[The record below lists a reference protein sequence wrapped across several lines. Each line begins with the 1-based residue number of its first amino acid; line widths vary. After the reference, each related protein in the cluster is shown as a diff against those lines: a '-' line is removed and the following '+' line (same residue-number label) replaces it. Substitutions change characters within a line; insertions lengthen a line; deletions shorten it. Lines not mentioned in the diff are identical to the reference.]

1 MWGGRSATVPPH
13 AFRLKAQAR
22 MALKFETF
30 SNQDARGGWRPG
42 NNFGGHSLFKALGH
56 PRTMAQGRELA
67 ASLAKFQ
74 RLVVY
79 DPEPSPAAEH
89 FNAFFPV
96 PRDNLAAVLVQRVE
110 DIGQTRLGLTTRP
123 VTDIKALKPDGVLI
137 TAFDAQLLAK
147 QIERLL
153 PPGCEVLTLD
163 AMRLPDTWLSNRGRY
178 LDPIN
183 FATNFAFLRDEAA
196 SAANGNDGL
205 HTKVVTANYWT
216 GYGAEAPAL
225 WCCLFGA
232 DGRVLAEWTE
242 ENLGGAFHSI
252 AIDSRDVR
260 QRFGLDDFVGSL
272 FLHAL
277 RVRGHDVVKYAL
289 DSFSDSGL
297 QLSCT
302 HDANAWPADLYAG
315 VPAPKDGEKLLLW
328 VQNSHPL
335 TIPAGAIGINLMGAQ
350 AISWYGQEVPPFGT
364 VAVDLGALLPEAR
377 FPDQIEIQA
386 GRYFVRPRY
395 EIVQGEGNAKP
406 GRRRIAH
413 ANVERIDLK
422 PDPNLPKLG
431 GLIGKGYIMPLPI
444 LPVDEWRSVT
454 LPTPMSTAQNELPLR
469 VALIDASGETV
480 AEEYLGRL
488 ARRESRPADID
499 AWVKAAGKAMPS
511 GYGHVEY
518 LYDFREGGEGD
529 GWLHALGLYEQRAS
543 GHQAETI
550 FGAHI
555 YNMPITYRDEPQS
568 YTHRPPGLTTRL
580 FLRLGDA
587 PFDSICHLVYPA
599 SLPVDSY
606 GPGAS
611 ETKLTLFDGQYR
623 PVAECDIAIPHGGS
637 YFFKVS
643 ALFGDSA
650 RQRAGAGAWVQ
661 VRDVTCRLFGFHGL
675 QHGRQSF
682 CLDHMFGF

>member
-1 MWGGRSATVPPH
+1 
-13 AFRLKAQAR
+13 

-30 SNQDARGGWRPG
+30 SNQDARNGWRPG

-56 PRTMAQGRELA
+56 PRSMAPGRALA
-67 ASLAKFQ
+67 QSLARYG

-79 DPEPSPAAEH
+79 DPEPAPAAEH
-89 FNAFFPV
+89 FDAFFPI
-96 PRDNLAAVLVQRVE
+96 PRANLAAVLVQRVE
-110 DIGQTRLGLTTRP
+110 DLGQQRLGLPTRP
-123 VTDIKALKPDGVLI
+123 VTDLKVLAPDAVLI
-137 TAFDAQLLAK
+137 TAFDAEPLAR

-153 PPGCEVLTLD
+153 PPGCQVHTLD
-163 AMRLPDTWLSNRGRY
+163 EMRLPTAWLSNRGRY

-183 FATNFAFLRDEAA
+183 FATNFAFLRDEAPNA
-196 SAANGNDGL
+196 GNGGDGL
-205 HTKVVTANYWT
+205 HTKLVTANYWK

-232 DGRVLAEWTE
+232 DGTVLAEWTE
-242 ENLGGAFHSI
+242 ENLGGAFHTI
-252 AIDSRDVR
+252 VLDSREIR
-260 QRFGLDDFVGSL
+260 QRFGLGDFAGSL

-277 RVRGHDVVKYAL
+277 RVKGHDVVKYAL
-289 DSFSDSGL
+289 DSFSDSGR

-315 VPAPKDGEKLLLW
+315 VPAPKPGESLMLW

-335 TIPAGAIGINLMGAQ
+335 TIPAGAIGINLMGSQDIAWHG
-350 AISWYGQEVPPFGT
+350 AEVPPFGT
-364 VAVDLGALLPEAR
+364 VAVDLGKLLPAAQ

-395 EIVQGEGNAKP
+395 EIVQGEGGAAP

-413 ANVERIDLK
+413 ANVERIDLR
-422 PDPNLPKLG
+422 PDPRLPQLG
-431 GLIGKGYIMPLPI
+431 SLIGKGYIMPLPV
-444 LPVDEWRSVT
+444 LPLADWRSVT
-454 LPTPMSTAQNELPLR
+454 VPTPMSTAQAELPLR
-469 VALIDASGETV
+469 AMLVDASGEVV

-488 ARRESRPADID
+488 ARRDSRPSDID
-499 AWVKAAGKAMPS
+499 AWLAQAGTTLK
-511 GYGHVEY
+511 GGFGHIEY

-587 PFDSICHLVYPA
+587 PFDSLCHLVYPA
-599 SLPVDSY
+599 SLPVEQY
-606 GPGAS
+606 GPEAS
-611 ETKLTLFDGQYR
+611 ETVLTLFDAQYR
-623 PVAECDIAIPHGGS
+623 PVAECRIAIPHGGS
-637 YFFKVS
+637 YFFRVS
-643 ALFGDSA
+643 ALFGAEA
-650 RQRAGAGAWVQ
+650 RAQAGSGGWVQ
-661 VRDVTCRLFGFHGL
+661 VRDITCRLFGFHGL
-675 QHGRQSF
+675 ENGQESF

>member
-1 MWGGRSATVPPH
+1 
-13 AFRLKAQAR
+13 

-30 SNQDARGGWRPG
+30 SNQDARNGWRPG

-56 PRTMAQGRELA
+56 PKTMAQGRALA
-67 ASLAKFQ
+67 ASLSGYG

-79 DPEPSPAAEH
+79 DPEPAPAAEH
-89 FNAFFPV
+89 FDAFFPI
-96 PRDNLAAVLVQRVE
+96 PRANLAAVLVQRVE
-110 DIGQTRLGLTTRP
+110 DLGQERLGLPTRP
-123 VTDIKALKPDGVLI
+123 VTDLKALAPDGLLI
-137 TAFDAQLLAK
+137 AAFDADTLAK

-153 PPGCEVLTLD
+153 PPGCKVHTLD
-163 AMRLPDTWLSNRGRY
+163 EMRLPDSWLSNRARY
-178 LDPIN
+178 LDPNN
-183 FATNFAFLRDEAA
+183 FATNFAFLRDTAGIAET
-196 SAANGNDGL
+196 GGDGL
-205 HTKVVTANYWT
+205 HTKLVTANYWK

-225 WCCLFGA
+225 WCCLFGS
-232 DGRVLAEWTE
+232 DGAVLAEWTE
-242 ENLGGAFHSI
+242 DKLGEAFHTI
-252 AIDSRDVR
+252 VIDSREVR
-260 QRFGLDDFVGSL
+260 QRFGLEDFAGSL

-277 RVRGHDVVKYAL
+277 RVKGHDVVKYAL
-289 DSFSDSGL
+289 DSFSDSGR

-315 VPAPKDGEKLLLW
+315 VPAPRPGEKLMLW

-335 TIPAGAIGINLMGAQ
+335 TIPAGAIGANLMGGQ
-350 AISWYGQEVPPFGT
+350 AISYYDAEVPPFGT

-395 EIVQGEGNAKP
+395 EIVQADQPGQPGQP

-422 PDPNLPKLG
+422 PDPRLPQLG
-431 GLIGKGYIMPLPI
+431 GLIGKGYIMPLPV
-444 LPVDEWRSVT
+444 LPLERWRSVT
-454 LPTPMSTAQNELPLR
+454 LPTPMSTAQAELPLR
-469 VALIDASGETV
+469 AVLVDASGEMV

-488 ARRESRPADID
+488 ARRESRPSDID
-499 AWVKAAGKAMPS
+499 AWLAAAGGELKS

-518 LYDFREGGEGD
+518 LYDFREGGEAD

-587 PFDSICHLVYPA
+587 PFDSICHLLYPA
-599 SLPVDSY
+599 SLPAESY
-606 GPGAS
+606 GPGQS
-611 ETKLTLFDGQYR
+611 QTMLTLFDAQYR
-623 PVAECDIAIPHGGS
+623 RVAERPIAIPQGGS
-637 YFFKVS
+637 YFFRVS
-643 ALFGDSA
+643 ELFGEAA
-650 RQRAGAGAWVQ
+650 RAEAGSGGWVQ
-661 VRDVTCRLFGFHGL
+661 VRDITCRLFGFHGL
-675 QHGRQSF
+675 EMGEQSF